1 MQTQDWQ
8 GRKTSAHNRWMVML
22 NHPQDAGGRHTQ
34 PGLLQ
39 LWQYLARPQG
49 STASPR
55 GSLHWTPIGSGQ
67 GQAAIAVVQQRKQLL
82 VNFINMRQSL
92 SWFSSRRGC
101 GSASRRSFVCCC
113 LPPGCREGQGCSLS
127 LPQRADLEGGGKRG
141 CEWKNSTMTASPE
154 ETGVQ
159 REGDTPEDTWWQS
172 RNQISALLVLS

>member
-1 MQTQDWQ
+1 MGSRQTA
-8 GRKTSAHNRWMVML
+8 GFKSRLFCVLGILFPNRWQITG
-22 NHPQDAGGRHTQ
+22 P
-34 PGLLQ
+34 
-39 LWQYLARPQG
+39 WE
-49 STASPR
+49 
-55 GSLHWTPIGSGQ
+55 GSGQ